1 MAAAQG
7 LRATREV
14 DDKVKAVDDKLDVV
28 IDGA

>member
-1 MAAAQG
+1 

-14 DDKVKAVDDKLDVV
+14 DDRVKAVDDKLDVV